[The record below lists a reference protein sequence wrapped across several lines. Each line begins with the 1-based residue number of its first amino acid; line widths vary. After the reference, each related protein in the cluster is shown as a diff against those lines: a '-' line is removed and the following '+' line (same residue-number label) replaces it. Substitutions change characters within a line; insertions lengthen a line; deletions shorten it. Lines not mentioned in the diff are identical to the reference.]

1 MRDGMGEDGPRRK
14 EKSDKSFTLFEKSQ
28 RKVQA
33 AQKTM
38 TLPQT
43 KIELS
48 LKSQSCR
55 FQQWEPTL
63 DRPYQSSLGTKI
75 NWYCPDLADGF
86 AVFHHGTCIH
96 YKKDTILQN
105 LWVHFFLPSANICWA
120 RTRSQ
125 VGSMILPHG
134 WSTSKKSASPQPSS
148 WCFWKDWLGF
158 FWPSGPPFRS
168 ICYFILIG
176 HLNIVV
182 GCSIYLNGVLIKSEL
197 NL

>member
-1 MRDGMGEDGPRRK
+1 MESPSSSEDYDPSPNK
-14 EKSDKSFTLFEKSQ
+14 NWAE
-28 RKVQA
+28 
-33 AQKTM
+33 
-38 TLPQT
+38 PQVPV
-43 KIELS
+43 LS
-48 LKSQSCR
+48 LSAVR
-55 FQQWEPTL
+55 AYP

-86 AVFHHGTCIH
+86 AVFHHGMCIH

-105 LWVHFFLPSANICWA
+105 LWVNFFLPSANICWA
-120 RTRSQ
+120 LTRRQ

-134 WSTSKKSASPQPSS
+134 WSTSKESASPQPSS

-182 GCSIYLNGVLIKSEL
+182 VYSIHLNGVLIKSEL
-197 NL
+197 NLQVKGMCKKTFIQWSFRNLV